1 MPIFDEDDKVLNDIE
16 GYSAYTVD
24 KGRKTKAVSPP
35 SPSKFPSF
43 LKKIP
48 ILPIILIILV
58 VLVGIRLF
66 SLETMISGLS
76 AEISQLKGIRGQM
89 ASLQTSLDA
98 RIEAVNKD
106 RNKLKSEVL
115 QLRGEIDA
123 MKAHQKH
130 QAEVAS
136 QRQAAAEAKKKEKEK
151 EKAAPKKPGSRDRR
165 P

>member
-1 MPIFDEDDKVLNDIE
+1 MPIFDENDKVLNDIE
-16 GYSAYTVD
+16 GFPGYGPD

-35 SPSKFPSF
+35 SGSRFPSF
-43 LKKIP
+43 LKRIP

-58 VLVGIRLF
+58 VLVGLRLF
-66 SLETMISGLS
+66 SLEAMVSNLNT
-76 AEISQLKGIRGQM
+76 EISQLKGVRGQM
-89 ASLQTSLDA
+89 ASLQTGLDA
-98 RIEAVNKD
+98 RMEASNRE
-106 RNKLKSEVL
+106 RNKLKAEVL

-136 QRQAAAEAKKKEKEK
+136 QRQAAAEAKKKEK
-151 EKAAPKKPGSRDRR
+151 AAAAKKPGARERR